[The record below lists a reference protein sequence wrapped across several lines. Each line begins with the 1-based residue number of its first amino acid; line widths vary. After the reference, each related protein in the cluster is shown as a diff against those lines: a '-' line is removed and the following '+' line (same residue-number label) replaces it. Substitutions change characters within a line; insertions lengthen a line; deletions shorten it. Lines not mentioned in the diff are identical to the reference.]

1 MWSDPNRTQLDSHL
15 PCCTGRTSTL
25 LSEFQPQMTL
35 LQAGNPLWGPM
46 CAVSF
51 CHDFSPSILVILTLS
66 PPLVKTCDVF
76 DVVKAGLGGNSEAE
90 RAGEMK
96 LSCHRSSWC
105 VGSPTPRAH
114 RSYLFTRQTLHAAL
128 IRALLWWV
136 SVGKHLFSRHALL
149 HLPVVTASACK
160 QGDANCLSPSFYGTQ
175 EEQTNKS
182 GNFTQQPVKHSHS
195 AHGDKCNQVPSAVI
209 QARTHGNMPTWKQMC
224 AISHTCH
231 RWGSLLHM
239 WHECRASRRISHRF
253 CGTIKVATAHFGLV
267 LKDCLGQ

>member
-1 MWSDPNRTQLDSHL
+1 MCTAPLRGADDRPNKASQGLGPSLLALPLPLPFQLPPAPLVCHHTPCGHMWSDPNRTQLDSHL

-96 LSCHRSSWC
+96 LSCHRSS
-105 VGSPTPRAH
+105 
-114 RSYLFTRQTLHAAL
+114 
-128 IRALLWWV
+128 
-136 SVGKHLFSRHALL
+136 
-149 HLPVVTASACK
+149 
-160 QGDANCLSPSFYGTQ
+160 
-175 EEQTNKS
+175 
-182 GNFTQQPVKHSHS
+182 
-195 AHGDKCNQVPSAVI
+195 
-209 QARTHGNMPTWKQMC
+209 
-224 AISHTCH
+224 
-231 RWGSLLHM
+231 
-239 WHECRASRRISHRF
+239 
-253 CGTIKVATAHFGLV
+253 
-267 LKDCLGQ
+267 